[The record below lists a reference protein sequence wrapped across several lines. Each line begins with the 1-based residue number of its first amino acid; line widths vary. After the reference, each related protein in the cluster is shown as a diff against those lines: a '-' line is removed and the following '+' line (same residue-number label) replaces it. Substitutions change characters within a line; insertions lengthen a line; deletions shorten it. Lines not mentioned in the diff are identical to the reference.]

1 MESTKQR
8 TLINV
13 SRTSHEI
20 LDLKGETSK
29 MLSLMNVIVNQSEI
43 KQELKRRD
51 DKQK

>member
-1 MESTKQR
+1 MESKPR

-13 SRTSHEI
+13 SRTSFDT

-29 MLSLMNVIVNQSEI
+29 MLSLMNVIVNQAEI

-51 DKQK
+51 DK